1 MKHDTIGYHP
11 AVIPDDAAGRPLSPT
26 ELATIADLERRLLVD
41 GPAPVRRK
49 PRAWYRSA
57 NGVPLAALLGAG
69 VLLVVL
75 AVLGS
80 GGLLGGGGVLGAAAV
95 VVSVVVTAFAWPLL
109 PPTLGGPVRPRR
121 ALRIAR
127 LARPH

>member
-41 GPAPVRRK
+41 GPVPVRRK

-69 VLLVVL
+69 VLLVV
-75 AVLGS
+75 VTV
-80 GGLLGGGGVLGAAAV
+80 LGGGGVLGAAAV